1 MGYPSLLLQ
10 AYELNYVE
18 APPTRL
24 LTMSL
29 IRDSS
34 RNHYVHEDS
43 WYGNGWHNENDDK
56 NDTMNVYSNT
66 ATF

>member
-1 MGYPSLLLQ
+1 MEYPSLLLQ

-24 LTMSL
+24 LAMSL

-34 RNHYVHEDS
+34 RNHYVYEDS
-43 WYGNGWHNENDDK
+43 WYGNG
-56 NDTMNVYSNT
+56 
-66 ATF
+66 